1 MISHSHNNL
10 DSVIIIIRCY
20 KLTYDVDDDRYD
32 GDYFRSL
39 FLQYMNNSNN
49 LWYLV
54 KFFNVCTYI
63 KVYTYMH
70 MKVYK

>member
-1 MISHSHNNL
+1 MPFMISHSHNNL

-49 LWYLV
+49 L
-54 KFFNVCTYI
+54 
-63 KVYTYMH
+63 
-70 MKVYK
+70 